1 VLVALLTVFAAAALL
16 ALRLRGPVDAVFLP
30 LALVVVCLAPNG
42 TTLLRDALR
51 NTSVLL
57 AIVPF
62 VLASAT
68 IGRRALSR
76 PVPGAGPPP
85 ETS

>member
-1 VLVALLTVFAAAALL
+1 
-16 ALRLRGPVDAVFLP
+16 VFLP
-30 LALVVVCLAPNG
+30 LVLVVVCLAPNG

-62 VLASAT
+62 VVASAT
-68 IGRRALSR
+68 IGRGAFSR
-76 PVPGAGPPP
+76 RSPAAGPPP